1 MKLEQLPYILEIA
14 SCQNLSGAAQ
24 KLGISQPAL
33 SKYLSNLEGELGMEL
48 FQRYR
53 KKLYPTPAGFL
64 YLDMARRMQ
73 EIQEKTLSSMNLL
86 HTAQTEYLSIGISP
100 HRGAA
105 EIAKLYPLFIHQFP
119 QIRLSI
125 QEGYTNQL
133 REYLKNRQ
141 VSLIVST
148 ALKNDRDHFLFA
160 PIHHEELLLAVPPSH
175 RMAEKASANPDSPA
189 TASLNQFA
197 DSPFIMMTPDPSIGQ
212 VCAEQFARCDFSPMI
227 AYQTSNVT
235 ILSTL
240 IRSGLGI
247 GMLPRLYAAQCTDL
261 YFFRIHS
268 SFRITSGIL
277 WNSNHRL
284 SFPERYLIYLLTE
297 QLSVNPLYQMECDPL
312 IEKFREEFM
321 NQADRKDK
329 D

>member
-48 FQRYR
+48 FRRYR

-133 REYLKNRQ
+133 REYLK
-141 VSLIVST
+141 T
-148 ALKNDRDHFLFA
+148 GKY
-160 PIHHEELLLAVPPSH
+160 P
-175 RMAEKASANPDSPA
+175 
-189 TASLNQFA
+189 
-197 DSPFIMMTPDPSIGQ
+197 
-212 VCAEQFARCDFSPMI
+212 
-227 AYQTSNVT
+227 
-235 ILSTL
+235 
-240 IRSGLGI
+240 
-247 GMLPRLYAAQCTDL
+247 
-261 YFFRIHS
+261 
-268 SFRITSGIL
+268 
-277 WNSNHRL
+277 
-284 SFPERYLIYLLTE
+284 
-297 QLSVNPLYQMECDPL
+297 
-312 IEKFREEFM
+312 
-321 NQADRKDK
+321 
-329 D
+329 